1 MNSAAADS
9 TDEGGEGDAGARVSE
24 KGGHTHRRTARWRR
38 PSISGR
44 GSTKGERPH
53 PREGRGCRRRFSFR
67 ARNSLL
73 QRTAARG
80 ELELSLVVRRIK
92 NAEVAVLR
100 KKIKKFN
107 VVTGLLLAV
116 VTGASPACCRSE
128 GLRWSDRPSCRR
140 PRRRDER
147 HQRRHSRQPVHRG
160 LDRVHVPSVHR

>member
-1 MNSAAADS
+1 MSVP
-9 TDEGGEGDAGARVSE
+9 THGRAGAAGVAS
-24 KGGHTHRRTARWRR
+24 
-38 PSISGR
+38 
-44 GSTKGERPH
+44 
-53 PREGRGCRRRFSFR
+53 SFR

-128 GLRWSDRPSCRR
+128 GLRWSDRPSMQAASA
-140 PRRRDER
+140 P
-147 HQRRHSRQPVHRG
+147 
-160 LDRVHVPSVHR
+160 